1 MGQIRIGRILPIF
14 KGNWDGSTTYYK
26 LDIVYYNGSSYVAKT
41 QNTNQVPTNTFY
53 WQIVAKAST
62 WTDFTDAEKEAL
74 VDYCIDVLEQ
84 SLDSIPTKNS
94 TNFVNSSGVYTQK
107 KNALENTNILCWI
120 GQGWGFNTSTG
131 IINSGAGVNRNVT
144 ELKKIEYVSAIKN
157 TASSPQY
164 YVAYYNSSKTFI
176 SADGWKTSRIYD
188 LQTSKPSTAVYFSYM
203 IDLTRCE
210 PDDVSVITPTDALA
224 TELDGDV
231 TTLETNLTSLSGTV
245 GTINTNLQSL
255 TTEVGT
261 INSEISDISD
271 TVDLIDNQLQDVDE
285 RTTTNTSN
293 ISSLQSGQSTLQSRV
308 TTAEGNITSLDHGLS
323 TLENNI
329 NTLNGRVTTNTSN
342 ITALQSS
349 VATNTNDI
357 ASLKEEADNYDLVN
371 TNRGDFELSDNDG
384 NVLLR
389 LANGH
394 IITKNFNSSNAS
406 PDLAQAVA
414 TNTSNI
420 SSLQS
425 SVATNTND
433 IATLQ
438 TNTTTNTNNIATLQ
452 SSVTTNTNNIATLQS
467 SVTTN
472 TNNINSLQSESIPLY
487 ANLPTRYDSSGNKI
501 IKILGI
507 GNSWTVD
514 YTEYL
519 PRVLENAGYTVTIG
533 VFYRGGAFLEDVYK
547 CMTGT
552 LAWGYSLLYETSTG
566 HWTTSSSTDYL
577 YTYTDWDVII
587 LNEGTTANSYST
599 YQPYLN
605 NIIDLLFTKLTHP
618 VKIGLS
624 VVESK
629 NDGDT
634 EAVWRGIVN
643 ASISAYND
651 SYLDFLIPVGTTAQ
665 NYRNCT
671 TLMNALVNST
681 YGSDVL
687 YTSSGQH
694 LREGLPILSA
704 SYTLAMSLAG
714 IGIWSDSTVPNA
726 SLISSLQIP
735 SLQQHAAPIA
745 SDSVASNRMLVQKCV
760 KNAFKNWTK
769 ITSI

>member
-1 MGQIRIGRILPIF
+1 MAQITIGRILPIF
-14 KGNWDGSTTYYK
+14 KGNWSSSTTYSK

-53 WQIVAKAST
+53 WQIVAIAGSWST
-62 WTDFTDAEKEAL
+62 FSDAEKASL
-74 VDYCIDVLEQ
+74 IDYLADVVDSDTINVVGTELN
-84 SLDSIPTKNS
+84 L
-94 TNFVNSSGVYTQK
+94 TQK
-107 KNALENTNILCWI
+107 LSNVDSAITNVQSRVATNTNNIA
-120 GQGWGFNTSTG
+120 T
-131 IINSGAGVNRNVT
+131 
-144 ELKKIEYVSAIKN
+144 
-157 TASSPQY
+157 
-164 YVAYYNSSKTFI
+164 
-176 SADGWKTSRIYD
+176 
-188 LQTSKPSTAVYFSYM
+188 LQT
-203 IDLTRCE
+203 
-210 PDDVSVITPTDALA
+210 
-224 TELDGDV
+224 
-231 TTLETNLTSLSGTV
+231 
-245 GTINTNLQSL
+245 
-255 TTEVGT
+255 
-261 INSEISDISD
+261 
-271 TVDLIDNQLQDVDE
+271 
-285 RTTTNTSN
+285 RTTTNTNN
-293 ISSLQSGQSTLQSRV
+293 IATLQSSVTTNANNIASLQSSVSTNTNDIASLQSGQSTLQGRV
-308 TTAEGNITSLDHGLS
+308 TTAERNITSLDHGLS
-323 TLENNI
+323 TLENDI
-329 NTLNGRVTTNTSN
+329 NTLGGRVTTNTSN

-357 ASLKEEADNYDLVN
+357 ASLQEEADNYDLVN

-406 PDLAQAVA
+406 SDLAQAVA

-452 SSVTTNTNNIATLQS
+452 SSVSTNTSNITALQSSTTTNTNDI
-467 SVTTN
+467 TT
-472 TNNINSLQSESIPLY
+472 LQSESIPLY

-552 LAWGYSLLYETSTG
+552 LDWGYSLLYETSTG